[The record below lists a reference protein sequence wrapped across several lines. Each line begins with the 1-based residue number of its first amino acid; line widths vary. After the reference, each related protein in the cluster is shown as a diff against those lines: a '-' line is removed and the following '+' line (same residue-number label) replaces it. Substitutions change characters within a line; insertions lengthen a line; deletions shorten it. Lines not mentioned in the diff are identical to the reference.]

1 MSIDLIF
8 RAWHSSLNEFVVRYL
23 YIPLGGRKYQW
34 ATVHFININEIIC
47 LQVWLIFL
55 YIGVWHDLMWRWIS
69 WSLLNCIFFSLENV
83 VIVPFFFSAR
93 VGIFI
98 FFLVHNTSLH
108 GCAKSGIGDI
118 LKVLAELLVSTA
130 CVLPT

>member
-1 MSIDLIF
+1 MCEQQLHLHWLLEVDDVSIYLIF

-83 VIVPFFFSAR
+83 VIIPFFFSAR
-93 VGIFI
+93 VGII
-98 FFLVHNTSLH
+98 YFFLFITQACMV
-108 GCAKSGIGDI
+108 ARQV
-118 LKVLAELLVSTA
+118 VLETY
-130 CVLPT
+130 